1 MTREEGISK
10 VKEYTFKEPK
20 DLDIFLNWIG
30 MDKNQFFEIIDEK
43 RDRQIWAFSK
53 KNGWYLKDNITNH
66 INDKGSRKSDYQK
79 KENLN
84 ILIQIKIATIRV
96 MNIC

>member
-30 MDKNQFFEIIDEK
+30 MDKNQK
-43 RDRQIWAFSK
+43 V
-53 KNGWYLKDNITNH
+53 L
-66 INDKGSRKSDYQK
+66 
-79 KENLN
+79 
-84 ILIQIKIATIRV
+84 
-96 MNIC
+96 